1 MQPQI
6 ETRIK
11 APLGKTWERPT
22 LRRLPIA
29 ATAGGGQFNE
39 GAGKGKG
46 SSGPQ
51 PVS

>member
-1 MQPQI
+1 MQPAVGT
-6 ETRIK
+6 E
-11 APLGKTWERPT
+11 APTVKTWDPPT

-39 GAGKGKG
+39 GSGKGRG
-46 SSGPQ
+46 ASGPS